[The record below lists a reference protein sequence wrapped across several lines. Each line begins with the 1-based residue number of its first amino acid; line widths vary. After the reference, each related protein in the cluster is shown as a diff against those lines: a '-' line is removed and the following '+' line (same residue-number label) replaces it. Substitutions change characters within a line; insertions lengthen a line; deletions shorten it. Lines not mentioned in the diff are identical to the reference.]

1 MAQKQKLKKGEYG
14 YIDFK
19 RRTQPFM
26 VLFYILIG
34 LAIFGIGLLLNKF
47 EKANLF
53 TIISFLFVLPAAKK
67 LVNFIV
73 FAPFRTIPVQ
83 LKHKVDTMK
92 QQEDIIFYDAVFT
105 SPEKIMFLSVL
116 CVAGNEVIG
125 LLGRKKDSLKI
136 IEKYLKESI
145 KKRGWAYKVTIVS
158 QEKEFFKKFQIAD
171 RNLIREEKQE
181 LLDYLTSL
189 LVE

>member
-1 MAQKQKLKKGEYG
+1 MARKQKLKKGEYG

-19 RRTQPFM
+19 RRTQPLM

-34 LAIFGIGLLLNKF
+34 LGIFGLGLLLNKF

-53 TIISFLFVLPAAKK
+53 TIISF
-67 LVNFIV
+67 
-73 FAPFRTIPVQ
+73 RTIPLQ
-83 LKHKVDTMK
+83 LKQKVDTMK
-92 QQEDIIFYDAVFT
+92 QKEDTIFYDAVFT
-105 SPEKIMFLSVL
+105 SPEKIMFLSVI

-125 LLGRKKDSLKI
+125 LLGRKKDSLDI

-145 KKRGWAYKVTIVS
+145 KKRGWAYKITIVS
-158 QEKEFFKKFQIAD
+158 QEKEFFKKLQSAD
-171 RNLIREEKQE
+171 RKLIREEKEE